1 MDQEK
6 NALLNLVNHQ
16 PDIDTIHQCAKDPC
30 EAKHDDKKI
39 HIFNGTSSCLYSTN
53 AEIVCQIELLK
64 YIKIKVYILSRKND

>member
-30 EAKHDDKKI
+30 EAKHDDKKY
-39 HIFNGTSSCLYSTN
+39 IFLM
-53 AEIVCQIELLK
+53 ELHH
-64 YIKIKVYILSRKND
+64 VYIVQTLK